1 MTICCGLRLKRSIY
15 QLLRYS
21 VAFLINC
28 ISNGYTLITIREL
41 KQWVFIA
48 LNSYVQCM
56 PSHLF
61 VNEHFPLLTFA
72 VDPEVIKECGGGGGG
87 RQTGEQRVHV

>member
-1 MTICCGLRLKRSIY
+1 
-15 QLLRYS
+15 
-21 VAFLINC
+21 
-28 ISNGYTLITIREL
+28 
-41 KQWVFIA
+41 
-48 LNSYVQCM
+48 M